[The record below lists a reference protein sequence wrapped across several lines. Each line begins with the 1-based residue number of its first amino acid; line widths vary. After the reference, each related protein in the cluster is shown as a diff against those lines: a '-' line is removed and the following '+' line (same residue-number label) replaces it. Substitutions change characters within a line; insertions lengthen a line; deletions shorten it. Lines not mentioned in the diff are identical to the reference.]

1 MTRLEP
7 IPRED
12 LPQYEPVFQTVE
24 GSMGFVPS
32 SMRTMAHVPEIL
44 DGFAALAM
52 GVSTAGFIERG
63 LSQMIA
69 NVTSLASGCRYCQAH
84 TAAHAAHAG
93 VDAEKIAHLWEF
105 ETSDLFTEAE
115 RVALRVALG
124 AGNAPNSV
132 TDEQFAALS
141 EHYSDEAV
149 VQIVGTIAMFG
160 FLNRWNDTMATTL
173 EDEPLAFAHDH
184 LSGSGWEP
192 GKHAR
197 EVAS

>member
-7 IPRED
+7 VPRQE
-12 LPQYEPVFQTVE
+12 LPQYEPIFKAVE
-24 GSMGFVPS
+24 ASMGFLPS
-32 SMRTMAHVPEIL
+32 SMRTMAYIPQIL
-44 DGFAALAM
+44 DGFGALAV
-52 GVSTAGFIERG
+52 GVSTAGFIEPG

-84 TAAHAAHAG
+84 TAAHAEHVG
-93 VDAEKIAHLWEF
+93 VDAEKIEHLWEF
-105 ETSDLFTEAE
+105 ETSELFTQAE

-124 AGNAPNSV
+124 AGGAPNSV
-132 TDEQFAALS
+132 TDDHFAALS
-141 EHYSDEAV
+141 EHYSNEAV

-173 EDEPLAFAHDH
+173 EDEPLAFAHNH

-192 GKHAR
+192 GKHA
-197 EVAS
+197 

>member
-12 LPQYEPVFQTVE
+12 LPQYEPVFEIIE
-24 GSMGFVPS
+24 GAMGFLPS
-32 SMRTMAHVPEIL
+32 SMRTMAHVPQVL
-44 DGFAALAM
+44 DGFNAMAM
-52 GVSTAGFIERG
+52 GVATAGFIDRG

-84 TAAHAAHAG
+84 TAAHAEHAG
-93 VDAEKIAHLWEF
+93 VDAEKIEHLWEF
-105 ETSDLFTEAE
+105 ETSDLFSDAE

-124 AGNAPNSV
+124 AGGSPNSV

-141 EHYSDEAV
+141 EHYSDEAI

-173 EDEPLAFAHDH
+173 EDEPLGFAQSH
-184 LSGSGWEP
+184 LSQAGWEP
-192 GKHAR
+192 GKHA
-197 EVAS
+197 